1 MKLIFNTSNINC
13 VGIKI
18 YEDSILKGETIVEGG
33 IYPIYISLSNLE
45 KKEIT
50 LELCKKEE
58 IMCSQNLDRFGTL
71 SNSELFGYE
80 YSGCNFD
87 EGMQKHAW
95 QFAYK
100 TVIEFSDESAENFYL
115 DFVDVNGDGQC
126 GIAVAKITPKS
137 SYNKNYFLR
146 KYNRSYLA
154 RSFGWVMCK
163 TLFFTAVI
171 YASMFCLI
179 MRLGRIQVSIAD
191 SKTMAG
197 LVGIVLLLPMMYPI
211 LRIYH
216 LINAFRNL
224 MTKETLLKT
233 YQSYDE
239 PND

>member
-1 MKLIFNTSNINC
+1 MRFVFNTSNING
-13 VGIKI
+13 VGVKI
-18 YEDSILKGETIVEGG
+18 YEDSILKSEVIVESG
-33 IYPIYISLSNLE
+33 IYPRYISLSNLE
-45 KKEIT
+45 KKKIT

-58 IMCSQNLDRFGTL
+58 IMCNQNLDRFGTL

-87 EGMQKHAW
+87 EGMQRHAW

-100 TVIEFSDESAENFYL
+100 TVIEFSDESTENFYL

-126 GIAVAKITPKS
+126 GIAVAKITSKS

-146 KYNRSYLA
+146 KYDCSYLV
-154 RSFGWVMCK
+154 RSFGWAMCK
-163 TLFFTAVI
+163 NIIFAIAI
-171 YASMFCLI
+171 YAGIFWLI
-179 MRLGRIQVSIAD
+179 MRLGQIQVSVAD

-216 LINAFRNL
+216 LIHAFRNL
-224 MTKETLLKT
+224 TMKEII
-233 YQSYDE
+233 S
-239 PND
+239 